1 MRSYFRG
8 LYEHGENQMIVNH
21 DTYFLIAGRVGE
33 RNIRWH
39 GRSYLGRWRDGQR
52 MELFSCI
59 IPGACKIEILC

>member
-1 MRSYFRG
+1 
-8 LYEHGENQMIVNH
+8 MIVKH
-21 DTYFLIAGRVGE
+21 DTYFLNAGRVGE

-39 GRSYLGRWRDGQR
+39 GRSYVGRWRDGQR